1 MKKILISIG
10 VIGLLSFSYYK
21 KNQEKP
27 DCFGYV
33 DVFKEFL
40 LNDYKAGDIN
50 KFTYDLYTDVLNTL
64 EKSIKNHCDC
74 YDPASTP
81 SNQITD

>member
-1 MKKILISIG
+1 MKKILISVG

-27 DCFGYV
+27 DCFAYV
-33 DVFKEFL
+33 DIFNEFL
-40 LNDYKAGDIN
+40 LVDYKAGDIN
-50 KFTYDLYTDVLNTL
+50 KFTYDLYTNVLN
-64 EKSIKNHCDC
+64 EIERGIKDHCDC
-74 YDPASTP
+74 YDPASTK